1 MTSAGSPLS
10 RGALGTQPGAVEE
23 RGGRRAA
30 PALRE
35 LPRREAS
42 EDVPNRGKGH
52 RRPQVPCRPFHHP
65 PPAGSGLAPRP
76 PPWGE
81 VREATWQSGHRTQ
94 VVPLFSGLGS
104 PREVGGWPG
113 AFALVTGAP
122 SGRLRERRSST
133 AWEERSAA
141 PTRGAHAPTPTRSRT
156 HGRAAKAQALLLLF
170 FFISLFHIHISHS
183 MEKPERVRQ
192 RWYNRSAVTGAGRGG
207 AERGQTG
214 WLPTCIPLGH

>member
-104 PREVGGWPG
+104 PREVGGVAG
-113 AFALVTGAP
+113 G
-122 SGRLRERRSST
+122 LRPCHRRPLRETQGKTLLDGVGGERRSPD
-133 AWEERSAA
+133 AGRPRPDPDPDPVPHARPRSEGS
-141 PTRGAHAPTPTRSRT
+141 GALAFVF
-156 HGRAAKAQALLLLF
+156 LY
-170 FFISLFHIHISHS
+170 FFISHTH
-183 MEKPERVRQ
+183 
-192 RWYNRSAVTGAGRGG
+192 
-207 AERGQTG
+207 
-214 WLPTCIPLGH
+214 

>member
-1 MTSAGSPLS
+1 MRTSPTGERATVAPRCPADPFIIHHPLEV
-10 RGALGTQPGAVEE
+10 ALPRVPLPGA
-23 RGGRRAA
+23 RSGKQHGRAVIG
-30 PALRE
+30 PKWCLFF
-35 LPRREAS
+35 P
-42 EDVPNRGKGH
+42 GWGH
-52 RRPQVPCRPFHHP
+52 REK
-65 PPAGSGLAPRP
+65 S
-76 PPWGE
+76 
-81 VREATWQSGHRTQ
+81 
-94 VVPLFSGLGS
+94 
-104 PREVGGWPG
+104 GGWPG

-133 AWEERSAA
+133 AWEERGAA
-141 PTRGAHAPTPTRSRT
+141 PTRGAHAPTPTPTRSRT

>member
-94 VVPLFSGLGS
+94 VVPLFF
-104 PREVGGWPG
+104 RVG
-113 AFALVTGAP
+113 VT
-122 SGRLRERRSST
+122 
-133 AWEERSAA
+133 ERSRGGGRGPSPLSQA
-141 PTRGAHAPTPTRSRT
+141 PPPGDSGKDAPRRRGRREAQPRRGAPTPRPRPRPGPARTAAQRRLRRSCFCFSLFLYFTYTLAIQWRSRRESGKDGIT
-156 HGRAAKAQALLLLF
+156 EAQ
-170 FFISLFHIHISHS
+170 
-183 MEKPERVRQ
+183 
-192 RWYNRSAVTGAGRGG
+192 
-207 AERGQTG
+207 
-214 WLPTCIPLGH
+214 